1 MDKIP
6 QITVYLR
13 QDFRNW
19 LEKNHEK
26 ESKVKVIHHKKHTG
40 KSSMSHREGIEE
52 ALCFGW
58 IDTIINKLDEDTYMR
73 TFIKR
78 TDKANWSINT
88 LSYAKKLLKENK
100 MFPQGIKRYKEGLK
114 KKPHDFDRIKNPE
127 VPEILKI
134 ELRKNK
140 KLEENFNNFS
150 PSYKKALLYYLLSAK
165 LPETQQ
171 KRIKDILKRAK
182 ENKRSW

>member
-6 QITVYLR
+6 QITVYSR

-19 LEKNHEK
+19 LEKNHLEEK
-26 ESKVKVIHHKKHTG
+26 KVQVIHHKKHTG
-40 KSSMSHREGIEE
+40 KTSMSHREGIEE

-58 IDTIINKLDEDTYMR
+58 IDTIINKLDEEKYMR

-78 TDKANWSINT
+78 GDKANWSTNT
-88 LSYAKKLLKENK
+88 LSYAKKLLKEKK
-100 MFPQGIKRYKEGLK
+100 MHTLGIKRYKEGLK
-114 KKPHDFDRIKNPE
+114 KKPHDFGRPKNPE

-134 ELRKNK
+134 ELNKDK
-140 KLEENFNNFS
+140 KLEETFNNFS
-150 PSYKKALLYYLLSAK
+150 PSYKKALLYYLMSAK
-165 LPETQQ
+165 LPETQN
-171 KRIKDILKRAK
+171 KRVKDILQRVK